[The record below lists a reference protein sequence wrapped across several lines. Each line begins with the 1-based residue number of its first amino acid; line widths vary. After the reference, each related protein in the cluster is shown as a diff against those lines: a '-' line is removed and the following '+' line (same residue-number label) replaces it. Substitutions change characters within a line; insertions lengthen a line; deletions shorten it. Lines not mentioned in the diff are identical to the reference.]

1 MFAHLDQNAK
11 IFANIQNIP
20 KKLIFHQLIIV
31 FCRYKKKTCLWTLEL
46 NPLQKERIIII
57 KKKIHSLT
65 SNPNIDLICF
75 RLTSGGR
82 ETCPASKSFLCRMNG
97 AARAEGAERLR
108 VIRPNQYHEAKQF
121 NKKGRRE
128 REKKKN
134 HSSAY
139 SVSERTWELCR
150 CRSHPNS
157 VMTRSVPFPYQSD

>member
-1 MFAHLDQNAK
+1 MDLRVKPSSKGENNNND
-11 IFANIQNIP
+11 
-20 KKLIFHQLIIV
+20 
-31 FCRYKKKTCLWTLEL
+31 
-46 NPLQKERIIII
+46 

-82 ETCPASKSFLCRMNG
+82 ETCLASKSFLCRMNG

-128 REKKKN
+128 REKKKSLFSIFRVGAN
-134 HSSAY
+134 LGTLSLPLSSQLRHDT
-139 SVSERTWELCR
+139 ERPISISIGLVPR
-150 CRSHPNS
+150 PRQKG
-157 VMTRSVPFPYQSD
+157 VM